1 MTNVVPMASGQH
13 PYDPLGFQELEPGI
27 SKDAKEFF
35 DKRAAEEF
43 KLSAA
48 MARILDTEDGK
59 MLAEWLNGILRSPTW
74 MASIARGP
82 GGMDAACAH
91 GFAREGQNSLI
102 EEIIGRAKI
111 AKECKN
117 PEDYARLLSNMK
129 GINHASI

>member
-1 MTNVVPMASGQH
+1 MASGSH
-13 PYDPLGFQELEPGI
+13 PYDPLGFQELQPGI

-35 DKRAAEEF
+35 DKRAGEEY

-48 MARILDTEDGK
+48 IARVFDTDDGK
-59 MLAEWLNGILRSPTW
+59 MLAEWMQSILRSPTW
-74 MASIARGP
+74 MSSIARGP

-102 EEIIGRAKI
+102 EEILGRAKT

-129 GINHASI
+129 GQNYDSI

>member
-1 MTNVVPMASGQH
+1 MTNVVPMASGSH
-13 PYDPLGFQELEPGI
+13 PYDPLGFQDLEPGI

-35 DKRAAEEF
+35 DKRAGEEY

-48 MARILDTEDGK
+48 MARVLDTDDGK
-59 MLAEWLNGILRSPTW
+59 MLAEWMQSILRSPTW

-102 EEIIGRAKI
+102 EEILSRAKT
-111 AKECKN
+111 AKDCKN
-117 PEDYARLLSNMK
+117 PEDYVRLLSNMK
-129 GINHASI
+129 GLNHANI